1 MQEKIIHNVLERK
14 LIAIVRG
21 GDPSKITDLGKALLA
36 GGINMIEVTFD
47 QRSSDGFK
55 ATTDSIRTLCEQFAG
70 EVLVGAGTVLSTE
83 QVDLARAAG
92 AGYIITPS
100 TDCDVIRY
108 AKSLGLVVM
117 PGAMTPSEIFDAYRA
132 GADFVKVFPAGDL
145 GPGYI
150 KAVSAPLSHIPL
162 LAVGGIN
169 EKNVKDFLAVG
180 VKGFGVGG
188 NLVNKAWIREGRWDL
203 ITGLAAEFVKNV
215 QM

>member
-1 MQEKIIHNVLERK
+1 
-14 LIAIVRG
+14 
-21 GDPSKITDLGKALLA
+21 
-36 GGINMIEVTFD
+36 
-47 QRSSDGFK
+47 
-55 ATTDSIRTLCEQFAG
+55 
-70 EVLVGAGTVLSTE
+70 
-83 QVDLARAAG
+83 
-92 AGYIITPS
+92 
-100 TDCDVIRY
+100 
-108 AKSLGLVVM
+108 M